1 MNKEGREKLKGKK
14 GFRRMWGGLKEGRM
28 QCFLNC
34 GMKLKLT
41 LKKLNLQKYLNKEQ
55 SIFIL
60 RIMRGLNAKNLA
72 VYRVNN

>member
-1 MNKEGREKLKGKK
+1 
-14 GFRRMWGGLKEGRM
+14 M
-28 QCFLNC
+28 QWFLNC

-72 VYRVNN
+72 VYRVNKFYIKKTKITETLLALFLFL